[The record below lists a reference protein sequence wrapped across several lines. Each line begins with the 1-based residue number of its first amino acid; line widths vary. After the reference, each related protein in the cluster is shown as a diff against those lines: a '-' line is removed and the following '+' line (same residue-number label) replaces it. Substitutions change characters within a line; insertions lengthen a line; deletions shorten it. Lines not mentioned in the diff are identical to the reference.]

1 VKALDG
7 SRWRDALVVTGVA
20 LAARVAVVLY
30 ADGRFAPADD
40 GTFYH
45 VVASRIARGL
55 GYTWLWPDGAV
66 TYAAHYPVGYPA
78 LVGAAYALLGAHA
91 TVAML
96 VNAAFGVL
104 AAFAAHRLVARSFPR
119 RAALAAGLFVALE
132 PALVLYTPALM
143 TEAVA
148 GSLFLAAGT
157 VAAGSRP
164 ASPLVRALLSGLVL
178 GAGVLVRPELVLLA
192 PVLGVVAARELGLR
206 RVVASSALV
215 AGTTLAVCAPWTIRN
230 CTRLER
236 CALVSVN
243 GGWNLFIG
251 SSPLGEGG
259 WAPIE
264 RIGVPEECRT
274 VYAEAEKDVC
284 FGRAGLRAVAAA
296 PLPWLALV
304 PKKLG
309 ATFNYGTAA
318 AHYLSASNPSLV
330 REREKVAIG
339 AAELL
344 GQRILLLLALVA
356 VARGPG
362 PRARARLG
370 VALASGIAVFLPAAW
385 IAWLGLLVAA
395 GLLGRRL
402 LESPVVL
409 LAVSVVAM
417 TAGVHAVFFGASRY
431 TLVCLPALAALAGT
445 ALGRSFDSA
454 AKVAG

>member
-1 VKALDG
+1 VTAFE
-7 SRWRDALVVTGVA
+7 SPRRRDALWVVGVA
-20 LAARVAVVLY
+20 FAARLLIVLVAH
-30 ADGRFAPADD
+30 DRFAPADD

-78 LVGAAYALLGAHA
+78 LVGGAYALFGAHP

-96 VNAAFGVL
+96 VNAMLGVL
-104 AAFAAHRLVARSFPR
+104 SAFAAYRIVARAAPP

-143 TEAVA
+143 TEGVA
-148 GSLFLAAGT
+148 GALFLAAGA
-157 VAAGSRP
+157 VAAAPRP
-164 ASPLVRALLSGLVL
+164 AGPFVRSALSGLVL
-178 GAGVLVRPELVLLA
+178 GVAVLIRPELLLLS
-192 PVLGVVAARELGLR
+192 PVLGVVAARGAGAR
-206 RVVASSALV
+206 SAIGGSAL
-215 AGTTLAVCAPWTIRN
+215 ALATTLFVCAPWTVRN
-230 CTRLER
+230 CVRLER

-259 WAPIE
+259 WAPLE

-284 FGRAGLRAVAAA
+284 FGRAGLRAIAAR

-309 ATFNYGTAA
+309 ATFDYGTAA
-318 AHYLSASNPSLV
+318 AHYLSASNPTVV

-339 AAELL
+339 ALELL
-344 GQRILLLLALVA
+344 GQRVLLLLALIA
-356 VARGPG
+356 VARVPG
-362 PRARARLG
+362 PRAGARAAV
-370 VALASGIAVFLPAAW
+370 VAASAVAVFLPMAW
-385 IAWLGLLVAA
+385 IGWVGLVVAA
-395 GLLGRRL
+395 ALLGRRL
-402 LESPVVL
+402 LGLPAVL

-445 ALGRSFDSA
+445 AFGRSFDSA